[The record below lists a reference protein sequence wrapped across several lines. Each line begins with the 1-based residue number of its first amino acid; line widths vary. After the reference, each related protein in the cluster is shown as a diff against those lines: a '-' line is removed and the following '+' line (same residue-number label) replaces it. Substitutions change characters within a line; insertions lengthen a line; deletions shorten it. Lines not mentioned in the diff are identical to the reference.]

1 MAFAVA
7 HPTIS
12 QSAKLTSNASIIAF
26 LPIQIS
32 RTQAPNAPHGT
43 KVPADDWGQ
52 FKVVRCIIT
61 AAEKEYPQIE
71 LTPTYRSEDEK
82 PTGKPADFVG
92 IYPQLGLSLSYSGG
106 GGGPGEPWFDAAR
119 EIKAKIKASRV
130 GVTARFRYGRNRSS
144 A

>member
-71 LTPTYRSEDEK
+71 LAPTYRSEDEK
-82 PTGKPADFVG
+82 PTGKPAASIVMVETDRALSR
-92 IYPQLGLSLSYSGG
+92 LGQAAAEGLTRRTACMTSLFTASMIPAGG
-106 GGGPGEPWFDAAR
+106 SIR
-119 EIKAKIKASRV
+119 MLL
-130 GVTARFRYGRNRSS
+130 
-144 A
+144 